1 MMKKL
6 IMDDFSLLGNALAL
20 AAKKAPTLESLAAEL
35 NVRQEDLSL
44 CWFALNN
51 LRRCQGRVLPVPFE
65 AVAEG
70 PADVRSVSGNWYAP
84 TWRLNKLLEEFQVNE
99 GLAVHYGSIL
109 SHPEGGH
116 FELNLAADEV
126 VRAVRLEN
134 ARRGEAQARV
144 RAGARARQRHR
155 AAGIECRQDTDKHR
169 GLPGGAVHR
178 SVHRASAR
186 TARRRHFHQGGA
198 RDRGLWRERGG

>member
-1 MMKKL
+1 MKKL

-134 ARRGEAQARV
+134 AELDAVRLRRVCVQAREP
-144 RAGARARQRHR
+144 AN
-155 AAGIECRQDTDKHR
+155 GIELLLSLIHISEPT
-169 GLPGGAVHR
+169 
-178 SVHRASAR
+178 
-186 TARRRHFHQGGA
+186 RH
-198 RDRGLWRERGG
+198 

>member
-1 MMKKL
+1 MKKL

-70 PADVRSVSGNWYAP
+70 PADVRSILGLG
-84 TWRLNKLLEEFQVNE
+84 RL
-99 GLAVHYGSIL
+99 LADARIG
-109 SHPEGGH
+109 HPPG
-116 FELNLAADEV
+116 DV
-126 VRAVRLEN
+126 VDV
-134 ARRGEAQARV
+134 AR
-144 RAGARARQRHR
+144 
-155 AAGIECRQDTDKHR
+155 
-169 GLPGGAVHR
+169 
-178 SVHRASAR
+178 
-186 TARRRHFHQGGA
+186 
-198 RDRGLWRERGG
+198 

>member
-51 LRRCQGRVLPVPFE
+51 LRRCQARAARPLRGGCG
-65 AVAEG
+65 G

-134 ARRGEAQARV
+134 AELDAVRLRRVCVQAREPPTASSCWY
-144 RAGARARQRHR
+144 RMPARY
-155 AAGIECRQDTDKHR
+155 
-169 GLPGGAVHR
+169 
-178 SVHRASAR
+178 
-186 TARRRHFHQGGA
+186 
-198 RDRGLWRERGG
+198 

>member
-99 GLAVHYGSIL
+99 GS
-109 SHPEGGH
+109 
-116 FELNLAADEV
+116 
-126 VRAVRLEN
+126 RAV
-134 ARRGEAQARV
+134 
-144 RAGARARQRHR
+144 ARARRMS
-155 AAGIECRQDTDKHR
+155 C
-169 GLPGGAVHR
+169 
-178 SVHRASAR
+178 
-186 TARRRHFHQGGA
+186 ARRRWSRSALTCA
-198 RDRGLWRERGG
+198 RPTVAIL